1 MSGFDAGKG
10 QIDRVPTAGLPN
22 MKFFHLVLPICVL
35 LCAGCGNIDTT
46 PSPVGDRTLN
56 GTVNYRSAVA
66 LAPGAVVTVRLL
78 DVSPGAA
85 PGLVLDEQTI
95 TITGNPPVPFQLTY
109 KAEDIQPPKRAR
121 VEARLAV
128 DGKLRFYTI
137 TAYPVTPGNADT
149 QIELWLD
156 SASR

>member
-1 MSGFDAGKG
+1 
-10 QIDRVPTAGLPN
+10 
-22 MKFFHLVLPICVL
+22 MKLFHLTLPICVL
-35 LCAGCGNIDTT
+35 FCAGCGHLDTT
-46 PSPVGDRTLN
+46 PSPIGERTLN

-78 DVSPGAA
+78 DDSPGAA

-95 TITGNPPVPFQLTY
+95 SVTANPPIPFQLTY

-149 QIELWLD
+149 QIALWLD
-156 SASR
+156 SATR

>member
-1 MSGFDAGKG
+1 MPRKGRLTVFLQPGFS
-10 QIDRVPTAGLPN
+10 T
-22 MKFFHLVLPICVL
+22 MKLFPLALPICVL
-35 LCAGCGNIDTT
+35 LCAGCGHLDTT

-78 DVSPGAA
+78 DVSPDAA
-85 PGLVLDEQTI
+85 PGQVLDEQTI
-95 TITGNPPVPFQLTY
+95 SLTGNPPAPFQLTY

-137 TAYPVTPGNADT
+137 TAYPVTPGNADSPF
-149 QIELWLD
+149 ELWLD
-156 SASR
+156 SATK

>member
-1 MSGFDAGKG
+1 MPGKG
-10 QIDRVPTAGLPN
+10 RLTASPQPGLPT
-22 MKFFHLVLPICVL
+22 MKFFQLAFPICVL
-35 LCAGCGNIDTT
+35 FCAGCGHIDTT
-46 PSPVGDRTLN
+46 PEPAGDRTLN
-56 GTVNYRSAVA
+56 GTVNFRAPVA

-78 DVSPGAA
+78 DISPGVA
-85 PGLVLDEQTI
+85 PGQVLEEQTVAV
-95 TITGNPPVPFQLTY
+95 TGNPPFPFQLSY

-137 TAYPVTPGNADT
+137 LAYPVTPGNADT

-156 SASR
+156 SATR